1 MLTVTKYIKPI
12 SIYLLFYYITFLG
25 YASLHIHHYHL
36 STKIVIES
44 ENDLH
49 GSHNSHFLDGNSE
62 CRLIK
67 FLNTNFS
74 NDCSTINDLSPYH
87 KETSK
92 QTVETSSKFNL
103 LEKNNNQLRA
113 PPSKN
118 I

>member
-36 STKIVIES
+36 SNKIVIES

-49 GSHNSHFLDGNSE
+49 GSHNFHFLDGNSE

-74 NDCSTINDLSPYH
+74 NDSLSFNGISPYIT
-87 KETSK
+87 EASN
-92 QTVETSSKFNL
+92 QTVETSSKLNL